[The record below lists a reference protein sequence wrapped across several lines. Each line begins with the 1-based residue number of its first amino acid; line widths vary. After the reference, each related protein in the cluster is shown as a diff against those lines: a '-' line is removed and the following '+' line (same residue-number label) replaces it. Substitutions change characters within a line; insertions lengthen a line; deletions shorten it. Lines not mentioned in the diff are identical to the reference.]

1 MNLSLFTDFLSF
13 IKIQHWVAVKHSH
26 HIILGDLYEVTDL
39 SKYTKMTSLTLISQC
54 LQSID
59 IIIENIPIKEN
70 ITFLCLNENLIMVEL
85 LYDYF
90 SFLLL

>member
-1 MNLSLFTDFLSF
+1 
-13 IKIQHWVAVKHSH
+13 
-26 HIILGDLYEVTDL
+26 
-39 SKYTKMTSLTLISQC
+39 MTSLTLISQC